1 MRCLELFAGA
11 GGAALGIERAGFEH
25 AALVERDPDAC
36 AVMRAAGLAPVVE
49 ADVRDLDTV
58 ERSIV
63 LTESEAWQLAGDRLL
78 DVNVPGEDVDPDAWP
93 LAREALATRL
103 LNQSGSIDLL
113 WSSWPC
119 QPWSHAGSRQGEHDD
134 RNGWPWTLDA
144 VDRFR
149 PSWFLGENV
158 RGLLSASY
166 FVDVILPDLQRRYRH
181 VGHWLLDAADYGV
194 PQHRRRVFVWA
205 GPAPLVPPTRT
216 HGPGMFTR
224 PWATMGQAL
233 QLDGA
238 RTIGGGRN
246 PQAAG
251 IERTYRDLTEPSTC
265 VTAVQIGN
273 AGPFVLH
280 HMRNTDRHPNQE
292 RPTPSTEPA
301 PAIGG
306 RGNQFV
312 DRPAPTVTTTEVKGT
327 RASAKSGGTFNGGP
341 DRASDALW
349 LATGRRRLTPAEC
362 ATLQGF
368 PGGYPWHACRSK
380 TARYRAI
387 GNAVPP
393 ALAQAVAQTVLDA
406 CEQTPNLN

>member
-1 MRCLELFAGA
+1 MKVLELFAGA
-11 GGAALGIERAGFEH
+11 GGAALGLEAAGLEH

-49 ADVRDLDTV
+49 ADVRDLDTI

-119 QPWSHAGSRQGEHDD
+119 QPWSHAGSRQGELDD

-158 RGLLSASY
+158 RGLLSSSY
-166 FVDVILPDLQRRYRH
+166 FVDVILPDLKRRYRH

-224 PWATMGQAL
+224 PWVTMGQAL
-233 QLDGA
+233 QLKGA
-238 RTIGGGRN
+238 RF
-246 PQAAG
+246 
-251 IERTYRDLTEPSTC
+251 
-265 VTAVQIGN
+265 TARQHGK
-273 AGPFVLH
+273 
-280 HMRNTDRHPNQE
+280 
-292 RPTPSTEPA
+292 
-301 PAIGG
+301 
-306 RGNQFV
+306 RGNV
-312 DRPAPTVTTTEVKGT
+312 DILPGRPSPTVLAGSNRDNGLRVILRPSPTVTTTEVKGT

-341 DRASDALW
+341 DRASDALY

>member
-11 GGAALGIERAGFEH
+11 GGAALGIERAGFKH

-49 ADVRDLDTV
+49 ADVRDLDTI
-58 ERSIV
+58 ERV
-63 LTESEAWQLAGDRLL
+63 AGAS
-78 DVNVPGEDVDPDAWP
+78 P
-93 LAREALATRL
+93 
-103 LNQSGSIDLL
+103 DLL

-119 QPWSHAGSRQGEHDD
+119 QPWSHAGSRQGELDD

-144 VDRFR
+144 LDRFR
-149 PSWFLGENV
+149 PSWFIGENV
-158 RGLLSASY
+158 RGLLSSSY
-166 FVDVILPDLQRRYRH
+166 FVDVILPDLKRRYRH

-224 PWATMGQAL
+224 PWVTMGQAL
-233 QLDGA
+233 QLDS
-238 RTIGGGRN
+238 
-246 PQAAG
+246 AAW
-251 IERTYRDLTEPSTC
+251 
-265 VTAVQIGN
+265 
-273 AGPFVLH
+273 LH

-312 DRPAPTVTTTEVKGT
+312 DRPAPTVTTADGQGVG
-327 RASAKSGGTFNGGP
+327 SADSRDILERTM
-341 DRASDALW
+341 
-349 LATGRRRLTPAEC
+349 GRRRLTPAEC

-368 PGGYPWHACRSK
+368 PDGYPWNACRTK

-406 CEQTPNLN
+406 CGQTPNLN

>member
-1 MRCLELFAGA
+1 MKVLELFAGA
-11 GGAALGIERAGFEH
+11 GGAALGLEAAGLEH

-49 ADVRDLDTV
+49 ADVRDLETI
-58 ERSIV
+58 ERV
-63 LTESEAWQLAGDRLL
+63 AG
-78 DVNVPGEDVDPDAWP
+78 A
-93 LAREALATRL
+93 
-103 LNQSGSIDLL
+103 SCDLL

-119 QPWSHAGSRQGEHDD
+119 QPWSHAGSRQGELDD

-144 VDRFR
+144 LDRFR
-149 PSWFLGENV
+149 PSWFIGENV

-166 FVDVILPDLQRRYRH
+166 FVDVILPDLKRRYRH

-194 PQHRRRVFVWA
+194 PQHRRRVFLWA
-205 GPAPLVPPTRT
+205 GHAPLVPPTRT

-224 PWATMGQAL
+224 PWVTMGQAL
-233 QLDGA
+233 QLDG
-238 RTIGGGRN
+238 
-246 PQAAG
+246 
-251 IERTYRDLTEPSTC
+251 
-265 VTAVQIGN
+265 TAW
-273 AGPFVLH
+273 LH

-327 RASAKSGGTFNGGP
+327 CASAKSGGTFNGGP
-341 DRASDALW
+341 DRALDALW

-368 PGGYPWHACRSK
+368 PDGYPWHACRTK

-393 ALAQAVAQTVLDA
+393 ALAQAVASVL
-406 CEQTPNLN
+406 P

>member
-36 AVMRAAGLAPVVE
+36 AVMRAAALAPVVE
-49 ADVRDLDTV
+49 ADVRDLDTI

-63 LTESEAWQLAGDRLL
+63 LTESQAWQMAGDRLL

-103 LNQSGSIDLL
+103 LDQSRSIDLL

-158 RGLLSASY
+158 RGLLSSSY
-166 FVDVILPDLQRRYRH
+166 FVDVILADLQRRYRH

-224 PWATMGQAL
+224 PWVTMGQAL

-238 RTIGGGRN
+238 QVIGVGRN

-251 IERTYRDLTEPSTC
+251 IERTYRDLTDEPSTC

-273 AGPFVLH
+273 AGPW
-280 HMRNTDRHPNQE
+280 
-292 RPTPSTEPA
+292 
-301 PAIGG
+301 I
-306 RGNQFV
+306 
-312 DRPAPTVTTTEVKGT
+312 DRPAPTVTTAEVKGT

-341 DRASDALW
+341 DRASDALY

-368 PGGYPWHACRSK
+368 PDGYPWHACRTK

-406 CEQTPNLN
+406 CG

>member
-25 AALVERDPDAC
+25 AALVERDPGAC

-58 ERSIV
+58 ERV
-63 LTESEAWQLAGDRLL
+63 AG
-78 DVNVPGEDVDPDAWP
+78 A
-93 LAREALATRL
+93 
-103 LNQSGSIDLL
+103 SCDLL

-158 RGLLSASY
+158 RGLLSTSY

-224 PWATMGQAL
+224 PWVTMGEAL
-233 QLDGA
+233 ELGSE
-238 RTIGGGRN
+238 RVTGGGRN
-246 PQAAG
+246 ASDG
-251 IERTYRDLTEPSTC
+251 TRSFRDLTDEPSTC

-273 AGPFVLH
+273 AGPWI
-280 HMRNTDRHPNQE
+280 E
-292 RPTPSTEPA
+292 
-301 PAIGG
+301 
-306 RGNQFV
+306 
-312 DRPAPTVTTTEVKGT
+312 RPAPTVTTADVQGV
-327 RASAKSGGTFNGGP
+327 GP
-341 DRASDALW
+341 ADSRDILEQ
-349 LATGRRRLTPAEC
+349 TIGRRRLTPAEC

-368 PGGYPWHACRSK
+368 PDGYPWHACRTK

-406 CEQTPNLN
+406 CRR